1 MDRVTAPMPAQQVI
15 PMESH
20 VTAPDPAAVHV
31 LADLKRA
38 NPHGHYLKAK
48 NYFGCTS
55 YFVDVFKIAM

>member
-1 MDRVTAPMPAQQVI
+1 MPAQQVI

-55 YFVDVFKIAM
+55 YFVDVFKIVM